1 MYPYAFYSR
10 ILAVL
15 VLVLAGLVGL
25 PTSIQYFRLKT
36 KVNEAQGYIQAAQ
49 RDRMVMGNLVPQ
61 LAAYSHK
68 DPSILPLLQKYGI
81 VPPPGE
87 APPAPAAPPKP
98 KKK

>member
-15 VLVLAGLVGL
+15 VLVLAGLVSL
-25 PTSIQYFRLKT
+25 PTSIQHFRLKT
-36 KVNEAQGYIQAAQ
+36 KVSEAQGYIQAAQ
-49 RDRMVMGNLVPQ
+49 RDQMVMSSLVPQ
-61 LAAYSHK
+61 LAAYSQK

-81 VPPPGE
+81 IPPPS
-87 APPAPAAPPKP
+87 APPQAQPKP

>member
-1 MYPYAFYSR
+1 MHPYAFYSR

-25 PTSIQYFRLKT
+25 PTSIQYFRLKA
-36 KVNEAQGYIQAAQ
+36 KVNEAQGYLQAAQ

-61 LAAYSHK
+61 LAAYSQK

-81 VPPPGE
+81 VPPPS
-87 APPAPAAPPKP
+87 AALPPPPPAKT